1 MGDTKRLGSAVAF
14 VPSRLRFRLTN
25 RRVHSAIRDDIIT
38 TLHPE
43 GSSNNIRVVTEKRA
57 IERPKICYRV
67 AILNVLVPGTVSVG
81 IGFWD
86 MRFALACLCVYT
98 LARTPGIIIWS
109 IRVYQRYASDDI
121 RLACVYEPSCSEYMI
136 LSIHKY
142 GVLKGIIKGIQR
154 LERCHL
160 PNGGTDYP

>member
-1 MGDTKRLGSAVAF
+1 MTQRDTGVS
-14 VPSRLRFRLTN
+14 VPTRPRFRMTN
-25 RRVHSAIRDDIIT
+25 RQVHIEMRDDIVT

-57 IERPKICYRV
+57 IERPQICYGK
-67 AILNVLVPGTVSVG
+67 AILNALVPGTVSVG

-98 LARTPGIIIWS
+98 LARTPGIIIWT
-109 IRVYQRYASDDI
+109 IRVYQRYAPDYI

-136 LSIHKY
+136 LSIQRY
-142 GVLKGIIKGIQR
+142 GVMKGIIKGIQR